1 MNGAQRRVVKAAL
14 RCVNDAPSPDARHR
28 EPLPRYR
35 AARPCALC
43 ASLKENQDRECTPTL
58 VVYAF
63 ALEFR
68 NSIFRFL
75 NALQYVGTKELGQGI
90 IISSFPFLLHN
101 REAHPEFL
109 DLLRT
114 FSHDG
119 LMHASFLRLTMFKGA
134 IDLSPRRLTAR
145 GSGRTYQHIGAT
157 VRQRMEE
164 CVIGCADRATQ
175 LRFPRPSGIPSS
187 GQLLS
192 DCKQMMRIQRENSS
206 WSG

>member
-1 MNGAQRRVVKAAL
+1 MLPVLMRVIAM
-14 RCVNDAPSPDARHR
+14 

-68 NSIFRFL
+68 NSLFRFL
-75 NALQYVGTKELGQGI
+75 NALQYVGTKEWDPRI

-109 DLLRT
+109 DLLRK

-119 LMHASFLRLTMFKGA
+119 MMHASFLRLTMCKGA

-145 GSGRTYQHIGAT
+145 GSGRPHQHIGAT
-157 VRQRMEE
+157 VRQRMKEG
-164 CVIGCADRATQ
+164 VIGCVDRATQ
-175 LRFPRPSGIPSS
+175 FRFPRSSGIPSP

-192 DCKQMMRIQRENSS
+192 DGEQMMRIQRENSS